1 MEPVRH
7 RRFPNDLNGWPIVF
21 PFRIAALVVV
31 AAVAAMAWVLT
42 CGAWR
47 LEEEVDRVGP
57 LETRNYTRLTAIT
70 VGTGDRHE
78 NPVRRGPATAIGLG
92 ERIVLVDAGRALAG
106 ALRLARIPAKQPDTV
121 YLTCLLPENVVGLDD
136 FLLISWINGRE
147 TPLRIVGPRGTR
159 ALADALIGAHRSGIE
174 ARAGGMGIRS
184 AAPQVE
190 VVEVSDG
197 WSEQLGDL
205 QVRAGALP
213 GGPIDALAY
222 RFEARG
228 RSAVIA
234 GAGWAEAELIEFAR
248 GANLLVHEAVY
259 IPTPEVAEQMEFD
272 EDPELL
278 LRAAR
283 EHTAI
288 DAVGALAQQA
298 GVETLVLV
306 RMRPPPVYALQIT
319 SVVNDTFDGRISIAE
334 DGDEFTP

>member
-1 MEPVRH
+1 M
-7 RRFPNDLNGWPIVF
+7 FQ
-21 PFRIAALVVV
+21 FRIASLFVV

-47 LEEEVDRVGP
+47 LEQEVDRVGP
-57 LETRNYTRLTAIT
+57 LDARDYARLTVIT

-78 NPVRRGPATAIGLG
+78 NPARRGPATAIGLG
-92 ERIVLVDAGRALAG
+92 ERVVLVDAGRGLAD
-106 ALRLARIPAKQPDTV
+106 ALRLARIPVQQPDTV
-121 YLTCLLPENVVGLDD
+121 YLTSLLPENVVGLDD
-136 FLLISWINGRE
+136 LLIVGWVNGRE
-147 TPLRIVGPRGTR
+147 APLRIVGPRGTR
-159 ALADALIGAHRSGIE
+159 ALTDALITAHRSGLE

-184 AAPQVE
+184 TAPSFE
-190 VVEVSDG
+190 VVEISGG
-197 WSEQLGDL
+197 WSEQRGELR
-205 QVRAGALP
+205 VRAGELP

-222 RFEARG
+222 RFEARD

-234 GAGWAEAELIEFAR
+234 GTGWAEAALVAFAQ

-259 IPTPEVAEQMEFD
+259 IPTPEIAEQMEFD
-272 EDPELL
+272 EVPELL

-306 RMRPPPVYALQIT
+306 RMRPPPVYDLQIT
-319 SVVNDTFDGRISIAE
+319 SVVNDDFDGRIVIAE
-334 DGDEFTP
+334 DGDEITP

>member
-1 MEPVRH
+1 
-7 RRFPNDLNGWPIVF
+7 VF
-21 PFRIAALVVV
+21 QFRIASLFVV
-31 AAVAAMAWVLT
+31 AAVAAVAWVLT

-47 LEEEVDRVGP
+47 LEQEVDRVGP
-57 LETRNYTRLTAIT
+57 LDPRNFARLTVIT

-78 NPVRRGPATAIGLG
+78 NPARRGPATAIGLD

-106 ALRLARIPAKQPDTV
+106 ALRLARIPAKQPDAV
-121 YLTCLLPENVVGLDD
+121 YLTSLLPENVVGLDD

-147 TPLRIVGPRGTR
+147 TPLRVVGPRGTR
-159 ALADALIGAHRSGIE
+159 ALADALITAHRSGIE

-184 AAPQVE
+184 TAPHFE
-190 VVEVSDG
+190 VVEISDG
-197 WSEQLGDL
+197 WSEQVGDL
-205 QVRAGALP
+205 RVRAGTLP

-234 GAGWAEAELIEFAR
+234 GTGWAEAALVAFTK

-259 IPTPEVAEQMEFD
+259 IPTPEVAEQMAFD
-272 EDPELL
+272 EDPDLL

-288 DAVGALAQQA
+288 DAVGALAQRA

-306 RMRPPPVYALQIT
+306 RMRPPPVYDLQIT
-319 SVVNDTFDGRISIAE
+319 SVVDDDFDGRIVIAE
-334 DGDEFTP
+334 DGDEIIP

>member
-1 MEPVRH
+1 M
-7 RRFPNDLNGWPIVF
+7 F

-31 AAVAAMAWVLT
+31 ALVAAMAWVLT

-47 LEEEVDRVGP
+47 LEEEVERVGP
-57 LETRNYTRLTAIT
+57 LDARNFARLTVIT
-70 VGTGDRHE
+70 AGTGERHE
-78 NPVRRGPATAIGLG
+78 NPARRGPATAVGFG
-92 ERIVLVDAGRALAG
+92 ERIVLVDAGRALAD
-106 ALRLARIPAKQPDTV
+106 ALRLARIPAAQPDSV
-121 YLTCLLPENVVGLDD
+121 YLTSLLPENVVGLDD

-147 TPLRIVGPRGTR
+147 TPLRVVGPPGTR
-159 ALADALIGAHRSGIE
+159 ALADALIGAHRAGIA

-184 AAPQVE
+184 DAPQIEIVE
-190 VVEVSDG
+190 IADG

-205 QVRAGALP
+205 EVRAGALP
-213 GGPIDALAY
+213 GGPIDAFAY

-234 GAGWAEAELIEFAR
+234 GTGWAEAELVEFAR

-259 IPTPEVAEQMEFD
+259 IPTPEIAKQMEFD

-288 DAVGALAQQA
+288 DAVGALAQRA
-298 GVETLVLV
+298 GVESLVLI
-306 RMRPPPVYALQIT
+306 RMRPPPIYALQIT
-319 SVVNDTFDGRISIAE
+319 SVVNDTFDGRIAVAE